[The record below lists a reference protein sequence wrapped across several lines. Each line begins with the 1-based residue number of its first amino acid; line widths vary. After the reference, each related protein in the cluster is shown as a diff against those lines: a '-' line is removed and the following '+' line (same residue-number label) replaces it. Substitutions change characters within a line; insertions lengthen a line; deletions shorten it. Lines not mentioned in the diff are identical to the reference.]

1 MSMPAPDPIVSHHT
15 AANRFEVEID
25 GNRALAEYARQG
37 QIVTMTHTFVPP
49 ELRGRGLAEKLV
61 VAALEWARAE
71 RLHVVPACS
80 YVAKFLERHPEYRDL
95 TTR

>member
-1 MSMPAPDPIVSHHT
+1 MNPLPTAPQVHHAA

-25 GNRALAEYARQG
+25 GFLAVAEYQRQG
-37 QIVTMTHTFVPP
+37 EVVTFTHTFVPP

-61 VAALEWARAE
+61 VAALAWARTE
-71 RLHVVPACS
+71 NLRVVPACS

-95 TTR
+95 AAR